1 VVAGHRP
8 LALALALAGAFA
20 ALPAAA
26 QPSGAQAIHG
36 GATLT
41 QLGNTLLVTTTNGA
55 GTQHSAINWQ
65 SFSVP
70 GGTTTWFFQPSA
82 TSTAINRVVGPDP
95 SQIYGTLGSNGRL
108 VLVNPAGITVGP
120 GAVVDTAG
128 FTASTLRMSDADA
141 IAGRL
146 RFADGPVNALLKVDG
161 QVVAR
166 GGDVVLLGRQV
177 EVGPQAVVRSFDG
190 AVIVGAGQQAQVTG
204 RGLEGIVFT
213 VQAPEDRAVNL
224 GTLAGDAVGVF
235 AGTLRHSGLV
245 QAQAVTAEGGRV
257 VLKAT
262 GTTLVDGE
270 VRAQGARGAGGRVDL
285 LGAQVGLLA
294 GAAIDT
300 SNTHGG
306 GQIRVGGDYR
316 GGNAA
321 VPNAQATYVD
331 ADATLRAD
339 ATERGNGG
347 RVIVWADDTTRV
359 HGTISARGGAQGGNG
374 GFVETSGKLHLDI
387 QGARV
392 DASAPAGRGGEWL
405 LDPTDITITAVAPSP
420 APVQLTGPNFST
432 GGNTSSYVLDSQIN
446 TALNGGTSVTIATGG
461 AGAGTGSGQGDIV
474 VEGGVRLGRTASGR
488 STLTLDAW
496 RDIRFQGGGTTSIQD
511 ASMASAGGAL
521 SLVLKPA
528 GNGTGSVIFDSGADV
543 QIGGGGGTT
552 AAVSVQRAGWVT
564 NGGSLTLLS
573 GGSFTTPNAFSNQGR
588 MIVDGGAFEAGH
600 LRQVSPTP
608 DPTGS
613 PLPTPA
619 PTISVYGSGK
629 LKVTNR
635 YEVQGAL
642 YVQDSAELSLRQASG
657 DLVVEDGVVIN
668 TSGQVSLST
677 AAGGVRIVPSSVMAG
692 GLAINAVGGSI
703 EAGSTYFQRHWN
715 GTGALS
721 LGATGQV
728 LFSNI
733 YSNGGNVTVRGATGV
748 NGGTISATVGEGY
761 AQNGGDVS
769 VVSAS
774 GGITLDSVDSTGTYG
789 GGNGGRI
796 TLDAGGN
803 IQVGGIDASG
813 GSGVSA
819 SDTAGGA
826 GGRGGTITVNA
837 RGANASVT
845 IWDAYVDGGSG
856 GYSAVQGGA
865 GGAGG
870 SFTLTA
876 AGRLNAPYLGV
887 SATGGYGGDGT
898 GNNAVAGA
906 GGRGGSITVQA
917 SGASA
922 VTGRFDAY
930 GGDGGGAG
938 VSDFNAVPVTYY
950 SGVTVG
956 AGGTGGSVVM
966 RSNAGEMALSGSFD
980 ASGGVAGWNGVAGGQ
995 HAAAGSVL
1003 FTGAG
1008 SFALAPEEGEGTWY
1022 YLNVD
1027 GNFTNASTTRL
1038 LDGMTLDVYGTATNT
1053 GTLDLGTN
1061 GQVLVMRDGNVE
1073 GYGTLQNAAG
1083 GTLLGS
1089 GAVIGNLSNA
1099 GTIAPGTAT
1108 TAGSIRVDGNLELLD
1123 TSVLRMKVADNAPPV
1138 PGFTHDQLVVAGD
1151 VTLGGALEVLPI
1163 PTVTGTPPPTTP
1175 PREVLL
1181 PQASLLA
1188 ATVPQAGTGVTLI
1201 DTAGTASGSFTTLTS
1216 PSNLLSQV
1224 VINTVNGPIL
1234 VPYGTWIDPN
1244 AVPVPPGVLTPGGTP
1259 LVDTIAQLLQ
1269 GGAPVS
1275 LIQQALSEQDT
1286 VVTQFLSLLV
1296 KESQQQEAGRRR
1308 GPAIVQTGVACLPG
1322 S

>member
-1 VVAGHRP
+1 MSSRRPVRSTARPALAAGPIPTPAPVVAGHRP

-128 FTASTLRMSDADA
+128 FTASTLRMSEADA

-257 VLKAT
+257 VIKAT
-262 GTTLVDGE
+262 GTTLVDGD
-270 VRAQGARGAGGRVDL
+270 VRAQAARGAGGRVDL
-285 LGAQVGLLA
+285 LGTHVGLLA
-294 GAAIDT
+294 GAEIDT
-300 SNTHGG
+300 SNTHDG

-316 GGNAA
+316 GANAA
-321 VPNAQATYVD
+321 VPNAQVTYVD

-347 RVIVWADDTTRV
+347 RVIVWADDTARV
-359 HGTISARGGAQGGNG
+359 HGTVSARGGAQGGNG

-387 QGARV
+387 LGARV

-405 LDPTDITITAVAPSP
+405 LDPTDITITANAPTS
-420 APVQLTGPNFST
+420 APVLTGPNFST
-432 GGNTSSYVLDSQIN
+432 GGASTSYVHDETIN

-461 AGAGTGSGQGDIV
+461 TGAGTGSGQGDIV
-474 VEGGVRLGRTASGR
+474 VEGGVQLGRTASGR
-488 STLTLDAW
+488 ATLTLDAW
-496 RDIRFQGGGTTSIQD
+496 RDIRFQGGGFTKIQD
-511 ASMASAGGAL
+511 AETASGGGAL
-521 SLVLKPA
+521 SLVLKPS
-528 GNGTGSVIFDSGADV
+528 GNGSGSVIFDSGADV
-543 QIGGGGGTT
+543 EIGGGGGTT
-552 AAVSVQRAGWVT
+552 AAVSVQRAGWVS
-564 NGGSLTLLS
+564 NGGALTLLS
-573 GGSFTTPNAFSNQGR
+573 GGSFTTPNGFSNQGR
-588 MIVDGGAFEAGH
+588 MIVNGGAFEAGH

-629 LKVTNR
+629 LKVNNR

-642 YVQDSAELSLRQASG
+642 YVQDAAELSLRQASG
-657 DLVVEDGVVIN
+657 DLRLEDGVVIN

-677 AAGGVRIVPSSVMAG
+677 AAGSVQIVPSNVTAG
-692 GLAINAVGGSI
+692 GLSVNATGGSI

-721 LGATGQV
+721 LSATGQV

-733 YSNGGNVTVRGATGV
+733 YSNGGNVTVAGAQGV
-748 NGGTISATVGEGY
+748 TGGTIAAYVGEGS
-761 AQNGGDVS
+761 AQPGGNVS
-769 VVSAS
+769 VSSAS
-774 GGITLDSVDSTGTYG
+774 GSIALDSIETWGTFS
-789 GGNGGRI
+789 GGNGGNV
-796 TLDAGGN
+796 TLNAGG
-803 IQVGGIDASG
+803 S
-813 GSGVSA
+813 VSA
-819 SDTAGGA
+819 GWIAAYGGDGSGGA
-826 GGRGGTITVNA
+826 GGRGGNVTVISRALQGQINID
-837 RGANASVT
+837 SV
-845 IWDAYVDGGSG
+845 DVS
-856 GYSAVQGGA
+856 GGA
-865 GGAGG
+865 GGAGSTAGGTGGAGGQVKFWSPNGGLTVRGRESSSVQVQAAGG
-870 SFTLTA
+870 SGGDALADNIA
-876 AGRLNAPYLGV
+876 AGRG
-887 SATGGYGGDGT
+887 
-898 GNNAVAGA
+898 GA
-906 GGRGGSITVQA
+906 GGSVVFESNGNSSVSAFVLA
-917 SGASA
+917 S
-922 VTGRFDAY
+922 
-930 GGDGGGAG
+930 GGDGGTG
-938 VSDFNAVPVTYY
+938 VDYT
-950 SGVTVG
+950 GVTPG
-956 AGGTGGSVVM
+956 AGGTGGNVAM
-966 RSNAGEMALSGSFD
+966 RSNAGTLR
-980 ASGGVAGWNGVAGGQ
+980 ASGEYNVQGGLEGGALIGPLLLPPAPANGADGTVVFGGAGAVAVDSYLSVAGNLRNDTTLVM
-995 HAAAGSVL
+995 
-1003 FTGAG
+1003 
-1008 SFALAPEEGEGTWY
+1008 EEG
-1022 YLNVD
+1022 YLEV
-1027 GNFTNASTTRL
+1027 GRYEVESFIR
-1038 LDGMTLDVYGTATNT
+1038 
-1053 GTLDLGTN
+1053 
-1061 GQVLVMRDGNVE
+1061 GNVV
-1073 GYGTLQNAAG
+1073 NAATG
-1083 GTLLGS
+1083 VLRGS
-1089 GAVIGNLSNA
+1089 GTVNANLVNA
-1099 GTIAPGTAT
+1099 GTIAPGSDAA
-1108 TAGSIRVDGNLELLD
+1108 AGVLYVQGDVTLQDS
-1123 TSVLRMKVADNAPPV
+1123 SVLRMKVAAN
-1138 PGFTHDQLVVAGD
+1138 
-1151 VTLGGALEVLPI
+1151 
-1163 PTVTGTPPPTTP
+1163 
-1175 PREVLL
+1175 
-1181 PQASLLA
+1181 
-1188 ATVPQAGTGVTLI
+1188 TVPQAGWTHDQVVVEGNVALGGALQVVAVPEVTGPAPNTPPREALIPQATMLAATTLPQAGTAVTLI
-1201 DTAGTASGSFTTLTS
+1201 DAAGTASGSFATLTS

-1244 AVPVPPGVLTPGGTP
+1244 ALPPSVVTPGGTP